1 MSAFF
6 FLILAGAA
14 WMGLRGDLGLFT
26 FVVGVLIGFG
36 VWRLFGFKSRRP
48 FSIARAMGLVFLGAS
63 VFIVFVLELVLAN
76 LRQVRI
82 VLAPRIAVRPYWLRF
97 RTELETPAMRALLG
111 LMIVMTPGTAAYDE
125 VEIEEGIWILGI
137 HALHAE
143 DDVDAHSAIDR
154 IRERLESR
162 LRRMETL

>member
-1 MSAFF
+1 MSQ
-6 FLILAGAA
+6 FLFLVLAGLA
-14 WMGLRGDLGLFT
+14 WMGLRGDVGLYP

-36 VWRLFGFKSRRP
+36 IWRVFGFESRRP
-48 FSIARAMGLVFLGAS
+48 FSITRAIRLVFLGAS

-97 RTELETPAMRALLG
+97 RTELETPSMRALLD
-111 LMIVMTPGTAAYDE
+111 LMIVMTPGTVAYG
-125 VEIEEGIWILGI
+125 EIEIEDGVWILGI

-143 DDVDAHSAIDR
+143 DDVDAQNAIDR

-162 LRRMETL
+162 LRQMEIL